1 MRGIAFVSLHARGL
15 RKNERQGQ
23 LDIFDYDNAALALR
37 FRRVAR
43 PKAPHDRDRITGMRA
58 LLQKLARSPAPTI
71 AAFGSG
77 FVLLIITVFV
87 VDLAGRHR
95 TAIEAAKESARNY
108 AEVLAEHT
116 ARAYETLDRSLKEAE
131 FIRLSLAAGYGADAT
146 SEMARLDVAREALQ
160 HLKRSSRLLVAI
172 GWTDAAGDLVVQ
184 AHDSGPERHNIA
196 DTPHFI
202 AKRDHSDDSFYVG
215 PPFPSPVNGR
225 WLTAVARRLSNPD
238 GSFAGIVGAVV
249 EQSYFTD
256 IYRSLKLGAN
266 GSVVVMTRDG
276 RAIAREPMIEGMFG
290 KSYANG
296 PLFKRY
302 ANEADAG
309 SYETISVVDG
319 RNRIVGYRAV
329 PGLPLIVV
337 VAYERGDVLAGW
349 YRHLYTFGPLTVLVM
364 LVVGLGTILLM
375 WQTRNLAKKTEILE
389 VTLENTAHGL
399 CMFDAHQRLTICNR
413 RYAEMYELPPEL
425 TRPGTTLR
433 SILESR
439 VITGHNPEAVR
450 ETIDRRIQ
458 EVTRNKVC
466 HVVNELPDG
475 RTISV
480 IHQPIAAGGW
490 VAIHQDIT
498 DRRRDEERVA
508 FMAHHDLLT
517 GVANRTNFMVKL
529 DEAAAR
535 LRRRLEPF
543 TVFMLDLDRFKN
555 VNDSFGHPA
564 GDALLKEATRR
575 LKSTLREVDTLAR
588 LGGDEFAIIQSGD
601 GNQQEAAIA
610 LASRIIAV
618 LSEPYHIAGNMVAV
632 GGSIG
637 IALAPA
643 DGSDPDTLMKKA
655 DLALYRTKSEGRNGF
670 CFFDERMT
678 ADADARRAMEAELR
692 AALARNELEVHYQ
705 PIIDVK
711 TQGLFGVEAL
721 VRWNHPVR
729 GAIPPSEFIPL
740 AEETGLI
747 NALGEWVLRKAC
759 TDAAGWPPH
768 VKVAVNISPIQFRK
782 SNLLDVILCVLVDT
796 GLPPARLE
804 LEITETTLLENEAQ
818 HLAIMRRLKSLGVSI
833 TLDDFGTGYSS
844 LSYLTT
850 FPFDK
855 IKIDRSFTRNLTQR
869 ADCAAVISSVLA
881 LAAGLELPTVA
892 EGVETAQQFE
902 ILRASGVQYAQ
913 GYLFGAACPASEL
926 DFERRWGQQLEN
938 VA

>member
-1 MRGIAFVSLHARGL
+1 
-15 RKNERQGQ
+15 
-23 LDIFDYDNAALALR
+23 
-37 FRRVAR
+37 
-43 PKAPHDRDRITGMRA
+43 MRA